1 MDEPRRHP
9 DAARAPAGRGLSA
22 ARLAALWLA
31 AFAAAVPALAAD
43 PAVAVRAER
52 RDGAFHVEAVAE
64 LRADPR
70 VAWQVLTDYDRY
82 ADFIPDLDASRVLA
96 RSADGVVVEQR
107 GRAGLLFLRIPL
119 SVRYFVQE
127 TPYRSVRSR
136 AIGGDF
142 REMEGAYDIVPAP
155 GGLRLAYTGR
165 LVPGFMLPPLLGTVA
180 VRRSVERQFEAM
192 AREIE
197 RRAGAPPD
205 R

>member
-1 MDEPRRHP
+1 M
-9 DAARAPAGRGLSA
+9 
-22 ARLAALWLA
+22 
-31 AFAAAVPALAAD
+31 
-43 PAVAVRAER
+43 AVRAER

-82 ADFIPDLDASRVLA
+82 AAFIPDLDASRVLA

-142 REMEGAYDIVPAP
+142 RELEGAYDIAPAP

-165 LVPGFMLPPLLGTVA
+165 LVPDFVLPPLLGTVA

-197 RRAGAPPD
+197 RRAGAPPGG
-205 R
+205 